1 MVFLFIEEVICYNL
15 KEKLVK
21 TMYDIDMDNIPVH
34 IAFIMDGNGR
44 WAKKRKMPRTY
55 GHHEGTKTVRK
66 IALECNRL
74 GVKAMTVY
82 AFSTENF
89 KRDAS
94 EVDYIFKLPKE
105 FFSLYLKELV
115 ENNVQLRYIGHLEMA
130 PQETQDIIKES
141 IRQTEMNTG
150 LILTFA
156 FIYGGRDEIVQAS
169 KKIAFLYK
177 EGAIELDD
185 IDEAYFEKQLMTE
198 DLPPVDLMVR
208 TSGEYR
214 LSNFLPWQLAYAEFI
229 FTDVAWPDFD
239 EEELSRCIAIYQG
252 RERRFG
258 GVIK

>member
-1 MVFLFIEEVICYNL
+1 MFFKS
-15 KEKLVK
+15 KENKG
-21 TMYDIDMDNIPVH
+21 YDLDMDNIPKH

-44 WAKKRKMPRTY
+44 WAKKRMMPRTY
-55 GHHEGTKTVRK
+55 GHHEGTKTIRRT
-66 IALECNRL
+66 ALEANRL

-94 EVDYIFKLPKE
+94 EVNYIFKLPKE
-105 FFSLYLKELV
+105 FFDLYLKELI

-130 PQETQDIIKES
+130 PKETRDIIEEA
-141 IRQTEMNTG
+141 IRQTSSNTG

-156 FIYGGRDEIVQAS
+156 FIYGGRDEIVETA
-169 KKIAFLYK
+169 KKLAEKVKNNEISVN
-177 EGAIELDD
+177 D
-185 IDEAYFEKQLMTE
+185 IDEDMFEKNLMTT

-229 FTDVAWPDFD
+229 FTDIYWPDFD
-239 EEELSRCIAIYQG
+239 EDELHRCIAIYQG

>member
-1 MVFLFIEEVICYNL
+1 MLFKKKIRNDYHL
-15 KEKLVK
+15 
-21 TMYDIDMDNIPVH
+21 DMNNIPKH

-55 GHHEGTKTVRK
+55 GHHEGTKTIRTL
-66 IALECNRL
+66 ALEANRL

-105 FFSLYLKELV
+105 FFDLYLKELI
-115 ENNVQLRYIGHLEMA
+115 ENNVQIRYIGHLELA
-130 PQETQDIIKES
+130 PEETQKIIRAAIE
-141 IRQTEMNTG
+141 RTADNTG

-156 FIYGGRDEIVQAS
+156 FIYGGRDEIVEAT
-169 KKIAFLYK
+169 KIICEKYK
-177 EGAIELDD
+177 NGEILLED
-185 IDEAYFEKQLMTE
+185 ITEDYFEKHLMTE
-198 DLPPVDLMVR
+198 DLPAVDLMVR
-208 TSGEYR
+208 SSGECR

-229 FTDVAWPDFD
+229 FDETLWPDFD
-239 EEELSRCIAIYQG
+239 EEHLHRAIAIYQG

-258 GVIK
+258 GVLK